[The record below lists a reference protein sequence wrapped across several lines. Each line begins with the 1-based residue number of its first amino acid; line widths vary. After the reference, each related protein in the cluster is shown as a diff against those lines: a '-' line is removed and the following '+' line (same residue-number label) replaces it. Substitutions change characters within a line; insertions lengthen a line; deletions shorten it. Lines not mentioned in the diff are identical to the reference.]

1 MKLLL
6 NKVSWGKKTI
16 YGKGRTAVVEGG
28 QTTSGAGSQSW
39 SSPLQGSGSVSRL
52 TSRAGMVG
60 VMHQGTRK
68 LLRPGNT
75 WLYWVLSKETPRSHC
90 MKLERQ
96 NQSCHGDSSVLEIPG
111 TQDIHQLKLQT

>member
-1 MKLLL
+1 MD
-6 NKVSWGKKTI
+6 
-16 YGKGRTAVVEGG
+16 
-28 QTTSGAGSQSW
+28 
-39 SSPLQGSGSVSRL
+39 
-52 TSRAGMVG
+52 G

-96 NQSCHGDSSVLEIPG
+96 NQSCRGDSSVLEIPG
-111 TQDIHQLKLQT
+111 TQDIHQLKLQTQGTVSLRQRLCVTGHKTGEMPMFIGAHVMPSRAQVPDNMQICSR